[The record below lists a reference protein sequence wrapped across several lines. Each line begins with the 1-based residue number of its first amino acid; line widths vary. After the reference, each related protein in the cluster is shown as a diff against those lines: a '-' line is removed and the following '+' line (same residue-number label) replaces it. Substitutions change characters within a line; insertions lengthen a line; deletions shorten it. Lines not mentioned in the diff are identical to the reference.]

1 MQKLKGFFIAVGIL
15 ILVFIIAFFATDIIM
30 KIIVGHRNEVIVP
43 DLQGMNYEIA
53 RKKCKELKLYV
64 TQTEIIYHEEIEK
77 GKIISQT
84 PNPEIMTKKYRTIN
98 VIVSDG
104 PELVRI
110 PYLDNLRVVEAKLK
124 LENAGLTLGEKSFR
138 YSEEVTKGK
147 IIYSQPMADELIPK
161 KSSIN
166 IVISLGKYTS
176 SLSSDNKWKNLL
188 DDTD

>member
-15 ILVFIIAFFATDIIM
+15 ILVFIVAFFATDIIM

-43 DLQGMNYEIA
+43 DLHGMNYEIA
-53 RKKCKELKLYV
+53 RKNCKELKLYV
-64 TQTEIIYHEEIEK
+64 TQSEIVYHEEIEK

-104 PELVRI
+104 QELVRI
-110 PYLDNLRVVEAKLK
+110 PYLDNLKVVEAKLK
-124 LENAGLTLGEKSFR
+124 LENAGLTLGEKIFR
-138 YSEEVTKGK
+138 YSDEVTKGK

-161 KSSIN
+161 KSPIDV
-166 IVISLGKYTS
+166 VISLGKYTS
-176 SLSSDNKWKNLL
+176 SSSSDNKWMDLL